1 MKALSP
7 ISDIA
12 LPVVTTAADSAIELR
27 TSDLLTIEL
36 MGASYPF
43 RNLKHL
49 LGAADISKAGERIAG
64 LAATDE
70 VEREAARKLLSGLTL
85 QQLYDMPLTDNRGR
99 IDDIMRVNY
108 DIDPEKF
115 SSIKDLTLGQLK
127 NHLLASKGDEIRA
140 MGRAMTGV
148 MVSALTK
155 LLDVHELILLA
166 KRLKKG
172 ASAKARTRV
181 GLSGTLSSRLQPNHP
196 TDNLSG
202 ITMLAYTGLSMGAG
216 DALLGLN
223 PAIDT
228 VENISAT
235 LHHLDKIR
243 RDTGAPTQICVLS
256 HIKTQLAC
264 LEQGAP
270 VEIMFQS
277 LAGTERTLTEE
288 FDVTVEL
295 LDHAYNTMRE
305 HGPLQAEGA
314 ENMMYFET
322 GQGSELTY
330 NKHDGID
337 MTTCEALCYGLA
349 RRYSPFMVNNVTG
362 FIGPETHVDNFEMT
376 YSCLQDH
383 FMGKMMGLPMG
394 MAPCFT
400 LHSQITAEGQQM
412 ATELLTAAGA
422 NFFMDVYLGND
433 RMLAYFDTSG
443 HDDQTMRETYELEPA
458 PEYLQWALSRGIFQ
472 RDDEGLI
479 QRGPNWGKPQQF
491 CQSELDYQ
499 RLLESVPAAY
509 GFDNAGPRPTDEVTR
524 TLRSNQ
530 AIAREA
536 IYADLDRELLSAI
549 GPQRW
554 LATEASDKHEHLS
567 NPELGS
573 HLSADSLA
581 SLQNENTDVQIVIS
595 DGLSAEAVHHNIPL
609 LIPVLNDGLASRD
622 YKTGMTTVVPYGR
635 VKLCEPIGEALNTR
649 LVILLI
655 GERPGGDAQASRSLS
670 AYFAYQVSAA
680 DKTEAAAFSG
690 NADIRWEY
698 TVISNIYSG
707 GLPPLEAGAVIAE
720 KAMQILSFGAAGNRL
735 EAKLKQSAA

>member
-1 MKALSP
+1 MKPLKP
-7 ISDIA
+7 ISAIR
-12 LPVVTTAADSAIELR
+12 LPSIPVSSAAEPEL
-27 TSDLLTIEL
+27 SIEL
-36 MGASYPF
+36 MDNCYRFAD
-43 RNLKHL
+43 LKQL

-64 LAATDE
+64 LAAVDE
-70 VEREAARKLLSGLTL
+70 VEREAARKLLSSLTL
-85 QQLYDMPLTDNRGR
+85 QQLYDRPLLDRRGR
-99 IDDIMRVNY
+99 IDAVMQVNY
-108 DIDPEKF
+108 DIDLEKF
-115 SSIKDLTLGQLK
+115 DSLANLTLGQLK
-127 NHLLASKGDEIRA
+127 DHLLASKGAEIRA
-140 MGRAMTGV
+140 CGQAMTGV
-148 MVSALTK
+148 MVSALAK

-166 KRLKKG
+166 KRLKNG

-181 GLSGTLSSRLQPNHP
+181 GLTGTLSSRLQPNHP

-202 ITMLAYTGLSMGAG
+202 ITLLAYTGFSMGAG

-228 VENISAT
+228 VENIST
-235 LHHLDKIR
+235 VLHHLDKIR
-243 RDTGAPTQICVLS
+243 RDVGAPTQICVLS

-277 LAGTERTLTEE
+277 LAGTESTLTEE

-295 LDHAYNTMRE
+295 LDKAYNVMRE
-305 HGPLQAEGA
+305 QGPLRAGNGELESA

-330 NKHDGID
+330 NKHDGMD
-337 MTTCEALCYGLA
+337 MATCEALCYGLA

-383 FMGKMMGLPMG
+383 FMGKLMGLPMG

-433 RMLAYFDTSG
+433 RMLAYFDTSA
-443 HDDQTMRETYELEPA
+443 HDDQTLREVHGLEPA
-458 PEYLQWALSRGIFQ
+458 PEYLEWAMARGIFE
-472 RDDEGLI
+472 RDEDGQL
-479 QRGPNWGKPQQF
+479 QRGPNWGKPEQF

-509 GFDNAGPRPTDEVTR
+509 GFDNAGPRPADQVTR
-524 TLRSNQ
+524 VLRSNQ
-530 AIAREA
+530 AVAREA
-536 IYADLDRELLSAI
+536 IYADLDRELLAAV

-554 LATEASDKHEHLS
+554 LESRAATKHDHLS

-573 HLSADSLA
+573 FLSDA
-581 SLQNENTDVQIVIS
+581 SLQSLQPEHTDVQILIS
-595 DGLSAEAVHHNIPL
+595 DGLSAEAVHHNIPE
-609 LIPVLNDGLASRD
+609 LIPVLQDGLASRD
-622 YKTGMTTVVPYGR
+622 YQLGMTTVVPYGR
-635 VKLCEPIGEALNTR
+635 VKLCEPLGDALATR

-670 AYFAYQVSAA
+670 AYFAYRVSDDDRA
-680 DKTEAAAFSG
+680 EAVAFSG
-690 NADIRWEY
+690 NPDIRWEY
-698 TVISNIYSG
+698 TVISNIYSK
-707 GLPPLEAGAVIAE
+707 GLPALEAGSVIAE
-720 KAMQILSFGAAGNRL
+720 KAMQILGFGAAGNRL
-735 EAKLKQSAA
+735 EARLKQSAA

>member
-7 ISDIA
+7 VSEIR
-12 LPVVTTAADSAIELR
+12 LPAITTATPLS
-27 TSDLLTIEL
+27 IEL
-36 MGASYPF
+36 MDASYHF
-43 RNLKHL
+43 RDLKHL

-64 LAATDE
+64 LAAQDE
-70 VEREAARKLLSGLTL
+70 VEREAARKLLSSLTL
-85 QQLYDMPLTDNRGR
+85 QQLYDMPLPDRHGK
-99 IDDIMRVNY
+99 IDAVMQVNY
-108 DIDPEKF
+108 DIDLTKF
-115 SSIKDLTLGQLK
+115 SDISALTLGELK
-127 NHLLASKGDEIRA
+127 NHLLASNGEEIRA
-140 MGRAMTGV
+140 VGQAMTGV
-148 MVSALTK
+148 MVSALAK

-202 ITMLAYTGLSMGAG
+202 MTLLAYTGFSMGAG

-243 RDTGAPTQICVLS
+243 RETGAPTQICVLS

-277 LAGTERTLTEE
+277 LAGTESTLTGE

-295 LDHAYNTMRE
+295 LDRAYNTMRE
-305 HGPLQAEGA
+305 QGPLIAEGA

-330 NKHDGID
+330 NKHEGID
-337 MTTCEALCYGLA
+337 MATCEALCYGLA

-443 HDDQTMRETYELEPA
+443 HDDQTMREIYDLEPA
-458 PEYLQWALSRGIFQ
+458 PEYLQWALSRGIFA
-472 RDDEGLI
+472 RDDDGQL
-479 QRGPNWGKPQQF
+479 QRGPNWGKPEQF

-509 GFDNAGPRPTDEVTR
+509 GFDNAGPRPADEVTR

-536 IYADLDRELLSAI
+536 IYADLDRDLLAAI

-554 LATEASDKHEHLS
+554 LTTEATDKHEHLS

-573 HLSADSLA
+573 HLSAESLA
-581 SLQNENTDVQIVIS
+581 SLAAENSDVQIVIS
-595 DGLSAEAVHHNIPL
+595 DGLSAEAVHHNIPQ
-609 LIPVLNDGLASRD
+609 LIPVLQDGLASRD
-622 YKTGMTTVVPYGR
+622 YNVGMTTIVPYGR
-635 VKLCEPIGEALNTR
+635 VKLCEPVGEALNTR
-649 LVILLI
+649 LIILLI

-670 AYFAYQVSAA
+670 AYFAYQVTGEEQA
-680 DKTEAAAFSG
+680 EAAAFSG
-690 NADIRWEY
+690 NPDIRWEY
-698 TVISNIYSG
+698 TVISNIYGG
-707 GLPPLEAGAVIAE
+707 GLPPLEAGSVIAE
-720 KAMQILSFGAAGNRL
+720 KAMQILGFGAAGNRL
-735 EAKLKQSAA
+735 EARLKQSAA